1 MLRPGDPLHFSLLSV
16 LRLADSCL
24 PHVAVGAVLIVVA
37 IVVDIVVETQCESI
51 IRKQSNLG
59 VSELALFTLSRDAN
73 IYEFKYQ
80 KFWNKIMLINYRLVS
95 TIGKA
100 LL

>member
-1 MLRPGDPLHFSLLSV
+1 M
-16 LRLADSCL
+16 
-24 PHVAVGAVLIVVA
+24 AVGAVLIVVA
-37 IVVDIVVETQCESI
+37 IVVDIVVETQQCESI

-59 VSELALFTLSRDAN
+59 VSELALFPLLRDAN
-73 IYEFKYQ
+73 IYEFKSQ
-80 KFWNKIMLINYRLVS
+80 KFWNTRKIMLMNYRLVS

>member
-1 MLRPGDPLHFSLLSV
+1 M
-16 LRLADSCL
+16 
-24 PHVAVGAVLIVVA
+24 AVGAVLIVVA

-51 IRKQSNLG
+51 IRKQSNLC
-59 VSELALFTLSRDAN
+59 VSELALFTLLRGAN
-73 IYEFKYQ
+73 IYEFKSQ
-80 KFWNKIMLINYRLVS
+80 KFWNKIVLINYRLVS